1 MQICDILVAV
11 AAVVAKAP
19 YYVCTVTSVVSKIK
33 KDDPRRVKEEA
44 YKRVLTEFSFLGPRK

>member
-19 YYVCTVTSVVSKIK
+19 YYVCTVTSAVSKFK

-44 YKRVLTEFSFLGPRK
+44 HKRVLTEFSFLGPRK